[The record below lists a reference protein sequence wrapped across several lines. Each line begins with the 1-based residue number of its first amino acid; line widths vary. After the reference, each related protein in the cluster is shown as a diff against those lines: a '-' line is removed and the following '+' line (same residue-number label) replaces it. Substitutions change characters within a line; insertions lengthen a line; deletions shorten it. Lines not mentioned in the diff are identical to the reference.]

1 MAPAL
6 QASSLAVSPWGSH
19 RLLDDIILIYIFITS
34 SRILFPNQV
43 TFTGT
48 RGWDLVVS
56 FGAHSSTHYS
66 TCCILMRVTDFFV

>member
-1 MAPAL
+1 MTGEGPKR
-6 QASSLAVSPWGSH
+6 QSLVYDYPRGSH

-48 RGWDLVVS
+48 RGWDVVVS
-56 FGAHSSTHYS
+56 FGAHS
-66 TCCILMRVTDFFV
+66 